1 MADEK
6 GERSGFCCGPWWC
19 EAKVPCADGDT
30 NVLGFRGGFCLY
42 DSQVVEWSLGDIT
55 ELMAWMPYDTVLI
68 IDEGAD
74 FRIAAI
80 KACTVRSLAE
90 LSDLR
95 RF

>member
-6 GERSGFCCGPWWC
+6 SECPGFCCCPWRC
-19 EAKVPCADGDT
+19 EAKVLCADGDT
-30 NVLGFRGGFCLY
+30 NVLGFGGGFCFY
-42 DSQVVEWSLGDIT
+42 DSQVVEWSLGDLT
-55 ELMAWMPYDTVLI
+55 EFVAWMPYDTVLI